1 MAESYLHVHT
11 TKAIWA
17 DAAISSYFNLE
28 NIDVW
33 RINITTL
40 VPHLSDLQKLL
51 DLQETE
57 KTQRYRQEKDRQS
70 RIIGRAVL
78 KILLGRYLKAE
89 PKEIRFQL
97 DHNKKLLLQN
107 ILSENLYF
115 NVSHSGDW
123 ILIAVSTNPIGV
135 DAEQINTSFTYQN
148 LLGFSFS
155 LEEKNYIQAAAKPH
169 QSFYKLWTRKEALL
183 KATGKG
189 LIDDLILV
197 PGLDG
202 VHQNPEHITGSAESW
217 QITSFEIDENHLGS
231 AAFMP
236 VKTVLRFFNF
246 QL

>member
-1 MAESYLHVHT
+1 MAESYLHVQT